1 MLSQLVLGFLTFC
14 VSIWGERS
22 WFCALLNALKEEKAL
37 SDKLFQ
43 RGFLLVPLN
52 VRFHILT
59 AFLLTSFL
67 CVDFGFC
74 HLLIF
79 RVEFEVNIPLL
90 TMILVELQT
99 VTVMVIDRSLD
110 R

>member
-43 RGFLLVPLN
+43 RGFLFVPLN
-52 VRFHILT
+52 VRFHTLI
-59 AFLLTSFL
+59 AFLLTSFV
-67 CVDFGFC
+67 CVEFGFR

-90 TMILVELQT
+90 TTILFKLHSHS
-99 VTVMVIDRSLD
+99 DGD
-110 R
+110 